1 MAMMHG
7 IFLTRYG
14 VTGFGLRC
22 LFCELADDAA
32 RWRKHRFLK
41 LKTHYPNVMEA
52 ARNFLTAYTENEI
65 FKKNPFASLDQTGVS
80 QLVQTAIKKGRS
92 TRPDIKL
99 RI

>member
-1 MAMMHG
+1 
-7 IFLTRYG
+7 
-14 VTGFGLRC
+14 
-22 LFCELADDAA
+22 
-32 RWRKHRFLK
+32 
-41 LKTHYPNVMEA
+41 MEA